1 MTKGLI
7 PIPSFTIT
15 RRIARNTI
23 KNCLEIRFLTITLYH
38 APSFT
43 IRHHHS
49 TSLTITQHHSPSLTI
64 THHHSPLFAITYH
77 HSSSLTITHH
87 HSTPLIITQHR
98 APSLNITHLHSTS
111 RTITQ
116 HLSPHS
122 PHLLLSLFETPLELS
137 AVNARVDLLSFIIF
151 YHHLFGK
158 PS

>member
-23 KNCLEIRFLTITLYH
+23 KSCLEIRFLTITHYH

-64 THHHSPLFAITYH
+64 THHHSPLFAIMYH
-77 HSSSLTITHH
+77 HSSSLTITHY
-87 HSTPLIITQHR
+87 HSTPLII
-98 APSLNITHLHSTS
+98 S
-111 RTITQ
+111 Q

-122 PHLLLSLFETPLELS
+122 PHLLLSLSETPLELS